1 MQFILKKYNLHYYI
15 VLGPYHRLT
24 EDHSVTGPGQFQSR
38 EALKLLKAVML

>member
-1 MQFILKKYNLHYYI
+1 MQFIKKVYYHHYYI

-38 EALKLLKAVML
+38 EALKLLKAGML